1 MIDSHDIANVKADAA
16 SIIADDPVSI
26 TIRRNNQNLAAQT
39 VRLIIPKKE
48 KMRARRSEA
57 GKEMNVDVIVMGAT
71 TLDIMMG
78 DRFVHAG
85 LLYEIIWV
93 SIEQDAFIS
102 AEATIHG

>member
-1 MIDSHDIANVKADAA
+1 M
-16 SIIADDPVSI
+16 PVLYEV
-26 TIRRNNQNLAAQT
+26 QPLQGPH
-39 VRLIIPKKE
+39 VLL
-48 KMRARRSEA
+48 RARRSEA